1 MINMKN
7 IIYSILLCIFS
18 MVACTED
25 FLNRV
30 PLDELSPDDY
40 FKTANDLKLYAN
52 RFYPLLPS
60 HSGYGGGTFW
70 TDANSDNLVPGV
82 EDARLSGTRV
92 LPSSGG
98 GWTWDNIRQANY
110 FLDHCYLHKGEEA
123 LKKTY
128 IAEVKLFRAMLYFD
142 KLKTFGDVPWFST
155 ALNPNSPELYS
166 SRTKRNIVADSII
179 ADIDFAIA
187 NLKQKSQAEAFRLN
201 KEAALLFKARVCLYE
216 GTWEKY
222 HAGTP
227 FGVAGSNGTKYIQIA
242 ADAAGQLM
250 ALGTLSLYKGPAGKE
265 YFNLFNQVDYSSNPE
280 VIMWKKYDVGLGV
293 YHWCSQYLPF
303 GAGDIGVSK
312 SLFDDYLCTDGKPV
326 SVSPLFAGYDSIQ
339 AESKNRDPRLAQSM
353 LLPGHDVTINSPGGT
368 LDRKFERPALD
379 QSQQFR
385 ATTGY
390 CMYKGANLEYSQQL
404 SSGGTM
410 ASIFFRYTEALLI
423 YAEAKAELGT
433 ITQTDIDNTINKI
446 RDRVGM
452 VHLNMAAITSDPDWD
467 FPSLSP
473 LINEIRRERRIEMAF
488 EAQRW
493 DDLARWRAHSV
504 FAGKRPKGIKYIGSN
519 LEGKYK
525 DAQGK
530 PTIEIGKNLYVDA
543 NGNIDPYQVKFP
555 AGLGFNPG
563 RDYLSPIP
571 TDELTLNKN
580 LVQNP
585 GW

>member
-1 MINMKN
+1 MKK
-7 IIYSILLCIFS
+7 ILFSLLFCIMALIS
-18 MVACTED
+18 CTED
-25 FLNRV
+25 YLNRI

-70 TDANSDNLVPGV
+70 IDANSDNLVPGV
-82 EDARLSGTRV
+82 EDARLAGTRV

-110 FLDHCYLHKGEEA
+110 FLDHCYMHPGEEA
-123 LKKTY
+123 SKKVY
-128 IAEVKLFRAMLYFD
+128 IAEVRLFRAMLYFD
-142 KLKTFGDVPWFST
+142 KLKTFGDVPWFSK
-155 ALNPNSPELYS
+155 ALNPDSPELYAP
-166 SRTKRNIVADSII
+166 RTKRNIVADSII

-187 NLKQKSQAEAFRLN
+187 TLKPKSQAEAFRLN
-201 KEAALLFKARVCLYE
+201 KEAAMLFKARVCLYE

-222 HAGTP
+222 HSGTP
-227 FGVAGSNGTKYIQIA
+227 FGVTGSTGTKYIQLA
-242 ADAAGQLM
+242 AETAGQLM
-250 ALGTLSLYKGPAGKE
+250 SMGTMTLYKGPAGKE
-265 YFNLFNQVDYSSNPE
+265 YFSLFNQVDYSNNPE
-280 VIMWKKYDVGLGV
+280 VIMWKKYDVGLGI
-293 YHWCSQYLPF
+293 YHMCSQYLPF
-303 GAGDIGVSK
+303 GGGDIGVSK
-312 SLFDDYLCTDGKPV
+312 SLFDDYLCTDGKPI
-326 SVSPLFAGYDSIQ
+326 SVSPLFMGYDSIQ
-339 AESKNRDPRLAQSM
+339 AESKNRDPRLSQSM
-353 LLPGHDVTINSPGGT
+353 LLPGHYVTVNSPGGK
-368 LDRKFERPALD
+368 LDRKFIRPALD

-390 CMYKGANLEYSQQL
+390 CMYKGANTDYSQQL

-423 YAEAKAELGT
+423 YAEAMAELGT
-433 ITQTDIDNTINKI
+433 ITQTDINNTINLI

-452 VHLNMAAITSDPDWD
+452 VHMNIGNIATDPDWD

-473 LINEIRRERRIEMAF
+473 VINEIRRERRIEMAF

-493 DDLARWRAHSV
+493 DDLARWRAHSL

-519 LEGKYK
+519 LEGIYK
-525 DAQGK
+525 DTLGI
-530 PTIEIGKNLYVDA
+530 PTIVIGRNLFVDEH
-543 NGNIDPYQVKFP
+543 GNVDPYQIKFP
-555 AGLGFNPG
+555 AGLGFNPD

-571 TDELTLNKN
+571 SDELTLNNK
-580 LVQNP
+580 LEQNP